1 MAGEARTVEERRGRS
16 LPHGLSPIA
25 RLKVM
30 AEESSYGMVL
40 RFRNP
45 ETRRSL
51 QRMAEALGVSVDE
64 LAEAAIQQE
73 MTALAGNL
81 EPNLQSLVEMLGSA
95 EENPE
100 RDAEDFARAE
110 VTFEDPLR
118 ARRVRAEDAYGIGAA
133 FARRVERG

>member
-1 MAGEARTVEERRGRS
+1 MV
-16 LPHGLSPIA
+16 
-25 RLKVM
+25 
-30 AEESSYGMVL
+30 EESSYGMVL

-51 QRMAEALGVSVDE
+51 QRTAEALGVSVDE

-81 EPNLQSLVEMLGSA
+81 EPNLEHLVERLRSF
-95 EENPE
+95 EDDPE
-100 RDAEDFARAE
+100 RDVEDFARAE
-110 VTFEDPLR
+110 ITFEDPLR

-133 FARRVERG
+133 FARRMERG

>member
-1 MAGEARTVEERRGRS
+1 
-16 LPHGLSPIA
+16 
-25 RLKVM
+25 M

-45 ETRRSL
+45 ETRHSL
-51 QRMAEALGVSVDE
+51 QRTAEALGVSVDE

-73 MTALAGNL
+73 LTALAGNL
-81 EPNLQSLVEMLGSA
+81 EPELQSLVERLGSLD
-95 EENPE
+95 EDPDPE
-100 RDAEDFARAE
+100 RDIRDIEDFARAE

-133 FARRVERG
+133 FARRLEHG

>member
-1 MAGEARTVEERRGRS
+1 
-16 LPHGLSPIA
+16 
-25 RLKVM
+25 
-30 AEESSYGMVL
+30 MVL

-51 QRMAEALGVSVDE
+51 QRTAEALGVSVDE

-81 EPNLQSLVEMLGSA
+81 EPNLQSLVERLGSY
-95 EENPE
+95 EEDSE
-100 RDAEDFARAE
+100 RDAEDFAHAE

-118 ARRVRAEDAYGIGAA
+118 ARRARAEDAYGIGAA

>member
-1 MAGEARTVEERRGRS
+1 
-16 LPHGLSPIA
+16 
-25 RLKVM
+25 M

-45 ETRRSL
+45 ETRRNL
-51 QRMAEALGVSVDE
+51 QRTAEALGVSVDD

-73 MTALAGNL
+73 LTAFASNL
-81 EPNLQSLVEMLGSA
+81 EPQLQSLDDRLASF
-95 EENPE
+95 EEDPE
-100 RDAEDFARAE
+100 RDVEDFAQAE

-118 ARRVRAEDAYGIGAA
+118 ARRVRAVDAYGIGAA

>member
-1 MAGEARTVEERRGRS
+1 MA
-16 LPHGLSPIA
+16 
-25 RLKVM
+25 K
-30 AEESSYGMVL
+30 ESSYGML
-40 RFRNP
+40 LHFRNP

-51 QRMAEALGVSVDE
+51 QRTAEALGVSVDE

-81 EPNLQSLVEMLGSA
+81 EPNLQSLVELLGSF
-95 EENPE
+95 EEDPE

-118 ARRVRAEDAYGIGAA
+118 ARRARAEDAYGIGAA